1 MARMRY
7 AKRVMKEIAPR
18 ITVDPKVKFGK
29 PVVKGTR
36 VPVDLVLAQLSSG
49 MTSEQVCEEYAI
61 EKSDVLAVLAYAAK
75 SLGNEQVRAI
85 A

>member
-1 MARMRY
+1 
-7 AKRVMKEIAPR
+7 MKEIAPR

-36 VPVDLVLAQLSSG
+36 VPVDLILGQLASG
-49 MTSEQVCEEYAI
+49 MTSELVCQEYGLQREDI
-61 EKSDVLAVLAYAAK
+61 LAVLAYAAK
-75 SLGNEQVRAI
+75 SLATEQVRAV